1 MQAQNLLMALRDTN
15 LTERQMLVL
24 RLRNDGRSQEEIAS
38 MLGTTKQNISA
49 IEKMARKNIARAENT
64 IKFIKTL
71 DAPVWFEVA
80 VGTRLGDLVGMIYK
94 RADSENMGVHV
105 RYDGVALAS
114 RIRDLAEKQIRHRVV
129 VIGFDIGITGNG
141 DVLVR

>member
-1 MQAQNLLMALRDTN
+1 MQAQNLSMAVRDTN

-38 MLGTTKQNISA
+38 GLGTTKQNISA
-49 IEKMARKNIARAENT
+49 IEKMARKNIDRAENT

-80 VGTRLGDLVGMIYK
+80 VGTRLGDLVGAIYE

>member
-1 MQAQNLLMALRDTN
+1 MQAQNLSMAVRDTN

-38 MLGTTKQNISA
+38 GLGTTKQNISA
-49 IEKMARKNIARAENT
+49 IEKMARKNIERSENT
-64 IKFIKTL
+64 IKFVKTL

-80 VGTRLGDLVGMIYK
+80 VGTRLGDLVGMVYRK
-94 RADSENMGVHV
+94 ADSENMGVHV

>member
-1 MQAQNLLMALRDTN
+1 MQAQNLSMAVRDTN

-38 MLGTTKQNISA
+38 GLGTTKQNISA
-49 IEKMARKNIARAENT
+49 IEKMARKNIERSENT
-64 IKFIKTL
+64 IKFVKTL

-94 RADSENMGVHV
+94 KADSENMGVHV

>member
-1 MQAQNLLMALRDTN
+1 MQAQNLLMAVRDTN

-38 MLGTTKQNISA
+38 GLGTTKQNISA
-49 IEKMARKNIARAENT
+49 IEKMARKNIERAENT

-80 VGTRLGDLVGMIYK
+80 VGTRLDDLVGMIYK
-94 RADSENMGVHV
+94 RADSENAGVHV

>member
-1 MQAQNLLMALRDTN
+1 MAVRDTN

-24 RLRNDGRSQEEIAS
+24 RLRNDGRSQEAIAS
-38 MLGTTKQNISA
+38 GLGTTKQNISA

-80 VGTRLGDLVGMIYK
+80 VGTRLGDLVGMVYK
-94 RADSENMGVHV
+94 KADSENLCVHV

-129 VIGFDIGITGNG
+129 VIGFEVGITGNG

>member
-1 MQAQNLLMALRDTN
+1 MAVRDTN

-38 MLGTTKQNISA
+38 GLGTTKQNISA
-49 IEKMARKNIARAENT
+49 IEKMARKNIEQAKNT

-80 VGTRLGDLVGMIYK
+80 VGTRLGDLVGMVYE
-94 RADSENMGVHV
+94 RADSENLCVHV

-129 VIGFDIGITGNG
+129 VIGFEVGITGNG

>member
-94 RADSENMGVHV
+94 IADSENMGVHV

>member
-1 MQAQNLLMALRDTN
+1 MQAQNLSMAVRDTN

-38 MLGTTKQNISA
+38 SLGTTKQNISA
-49 IEKMARKNIARAENT
+49 IEKMARKNIEQAENT

-80 VGTRLGDLVGMIYK
+80 VGTRLGDLVGMIYE
-94 RADSENMGVHV
+94 RADSETMKVHV

-114 RIRDLAEKQIRHRVV
+114 RIRDLAEKQVRHRVV
-129 VIGFDIGITGNG
+129 VIGFEVGITGNG

>member
-1 MQAQNLLMALRDTN
+1 MQAQNLSMAVRDTN

-38 MLGTTKQNISA
+38 GLGTTKQNISA
-49 IEKMARKNIARAENT
+49 IEKMARKNIERSENT
-64 IKFIKTL
+64 IKFVKTL

-80 VGTRLGDLVGMIYK
+80 VGTRLGDLVGMIYRK
-94 RADSENMGVHV
+94 ADSENMGVHV

>member
-1 MQAQNLLMALRDTN
+1 LIYHASP
-15 LTERQMLVL
+15 ESF
-24 RLRNDGRSQEEIAS
+24 DGSTRYKSHRKADA
-38 MLGTTKQNISA
+38 GAATAISA
-49 IEKMARKNIARAENT
+49 IEKMARKNIERSENT
-64 IKFIKTL
+64 IKFVKTL

-80 VGTRLGDLVGMIYK
+80 VGTRLGDLVGMIYRK
-94 RADSENMGVHV
+94 ADSENMGVHV

>member
-1 MQAQNLLMALRDTN
+1 MQAQNLSMAVHDTN

-24 RLRNDGRSQEEIAS
+24 RLRNDGRSQEAIAS
-38 MLGTTKQNISA
+38 SLGTTKQNISA
-49 IEKMARKNIARAENT
+49 IEKMARKNIERAENT

-80 VGTRLGDLVGMIYK
+80 VGTRLGDLVGTIYK

-114 RIRDLAEKQIRHRVV
+114 RIRDLAKKQIRHRVV

>member
-1 MQAQNLLMALRDTN
+1 MAVRDTN

-38 MLGTTKQNISA
+38 GLGTTKQNISA
-49 IEKMARKNIARAENT
+49 IEKMARKNIERSENT
-64 IKFIKTL
+64 IKFVKTL

-80 VGTRLGDLVGMIYK
+80 VGTRLDDLVGMVYRK
-94 RADSENMGVHV
+94 ADSENMGVHV

>member
-1 MQAQNLLMALRDTN
+1 MQAQNLSMAVHDTN

-38 MLGTTKQNISA
+38 GLGTTKQNISA
-49 IEKMARKNIARAENT
+49 IEKMARKNIEQAENT

>member
-1 MQAQNLLMALRDTN
+1 MAVRDTN

-38 MLGTTKQNISA
+38 GLGTTKQNISA
-49 IEKMARKNIARAENT
+49 IEKMARKNIEQAENT
-64 IKFIKTL
+64 IEFIKTL

-80 VGTRLGDLVGMIYK
+80 VGTRLGDLVGMIYE

-129 VIGFDIGITGNG
+129 VIGFDIGITGSG

>member
-1 MQAQNLLMALRDTN
+1 MQAQNLSMAVRDTN

-24 RLRNDGRSQEEIAS
+24 RLRNDGCSQEAIAS
-38 MLGTTKQNISA
+38 RLGTTKQNISA
-49 IEKMARKNIARAENT
+49 IEKMARKNIERSENT
-64 IKFIKTL
+64 IKFVKTL

-80 VGTRLGDLVGMIYK
+80 VGTRLGDLVGTIYK
-94 RADSENMGVHV
+94 KADSENMGVHV

>member
-1 MQAQNLLMALRDTN
+1 MAVHDTN

-38 MLGTTKQNISA
+38 GLGMTKQNISA

-80 VGTRLGDLVGMIYK
+80 VGTRLGDLVGTIYK

-129 VIGFDIGITGNG
+129 VIGFEVGITGNG

>member
-1 MQAQNLLMALRDTN
+1 MAVRDTN

-24 RLRNDGRSQEEIAS
+24 RLRNDGRSQEAIAS
-38 MLGTTKQNISA
+38 GLGTTKQNISA

-80 VGTRLGDLVGMIYK
+80 VGTRLGDLVGMVYK
-94 RADSENMGVHV
+94 KADSENLCVHV

-129 VIGFDIGITGNG
+129 VISFDIGITGNG

>member
-1 MQAQNLLMALRDTN
+1 MQAQNLSMAVRDTN

-24 RLRNDGRSQEEIAS
+24 RLRNDGCSQEAIAS
-38 MLGTTKQNISA
+38 RLGTTKQNISA
-49 IEKMARKNIARAENT
+49 IEKMARKNIERSENT
-64 IKFIKTL
+64 IKFVKTL

-94 RADSENMGVHV
+94 KADSENMGVHV

>member
-1 MQAQNLLMALRDTN
+1 MAVRDTN

-38 MLGTTKQNISA
+38 GLGTTKQNISA
-49 IEKMARKNIARAENT
+49 IEKMARKNIEQAENT
-64 IKFIKTL
+64 IKFMKTL

-80 VGTRLGDLVGMIYK
+80 VGTRLGDLVGMIYE

-129 VIGFDIGITGNG
+129 VIGFDIGITGSG

>member
-1 MQAQNLLMALRDTN
+1 MQAQNLSMAVRDTN

-38 MLGTTKQNISA
+38 GLGTTKQNISA

>member
-1 MQAQNLLMALRDTN
+1 MQAQNLSMAVRDTN

-38 MLGTTKQNISA
+38 GLGTTKQNISA
-49 IEKMARKNIARAENT
+49 IEKMARKNIERAENT

-71 DAPVWFEVA
+71 DAPVWFEVS

-129 VIGFDIGITGNG
+129 VIGFEVGITGNG

>member
-1 MQAQNLLMALRDTN
+1 MQAQNLSMAVRDTN

-38 MLGTTKQNISA
+38 GLGTTKQNISA
-49 IEKMARKNIARAENT
+49 IEKMARKNIEQAENT

-80 VGTRLGDLVGMIYK
+80 VGTRLGDLVGMVYE
-94 RADSENMGVHV
+94 RADSENLCVHV

-129 VIGFDIGITGNG
+129 VIGFEVGITGNG

>member
-1 MQAQNLLMALRDTN
+1 MQAQNLSMAVRDTN

-38 MLGTTKQNISA
+38 GLGTTKQNISA
-49 IEKMARKNIARAENT
+49 IEKMARKNIERAENT

-80 VGTRLGDLVGMIYK
+80 VGTRLGDLVGAIYK

>member
-1 MQAQNLLMALRDTN
+1 MAVRDTN

-38 MLGTTKQNISA
+38 GLGTTKQNISA

-80 VGTRLGDLVGMIYK
+80 VGTRLGDLVGMVYK
-94 RADSENMGVHV
+94 KADSENLCVHV

-129 VIGFDIGITGNG
+129 VIGFEVGITGDG

>member
-1 MQAQNLLMALRDTN
+1 MQAQNLSMAVRDTN

-38 MLGTTKQNISA
+38 GLGTTKQNISA
-49 IEKMARKNIARAENT
+49 IEKMARKNIERAENT
-64 IKFIKTL
+64 LKFIKTL

-80 VGTRLGDLVGMIYK
+80 VGTRLGDLVGTIYE

-114 RIRDLAEKQIRHRVV
+114 RIRDLAKKQIRHRVV
-129 VIGFDIGITGNG
+129 VIGFDFGITGNG